1 MEVVEAVGIETRSN
15 LEVLDLLQTTK
26 NKDVTLEQLEMGMKN
41 KISAFYV

>member
-26 NKDVTLEQLEMGMKN
+26 NKDVT
-41 KISAFYV
+41 